1 MAQLLYSFQRC
12 FAKLS
17 ASDIDQNEAVG
28 NTDLQ
33 RKIQWF
39 CSEVLSR
46 SEKRMNLSLPQKWD
60 WTDQLV
66 WAAVRPVPSW
76 CIKSNSARSPG
87 GWWVRPGT
95 FQTACWQAVSSECAE
110 GCCRD
115 SGTLACWIDVLLVD
129 FGVLSELLA
138 CKSLTFLSFHAL
150 KGSRLS
156 RLSKRWGNTIWTE
169 SQLTCI
175 PLAYHWQSIGRALA
189 GDQGSFYC
197 DKPRWRALFG
207 LLLLAGWAAMQI
219 FS

>member
-1 MAQLLYSFQRC
+1 
-12 FAKLS
+12 
-17 ASDIDQNEAVG
+17 
-28 NTDLQ
+28 
-33 RKIQWF
+33 
-39 CSEVLSR
+39 
-46 SEKRMNLSLPQKWD
+46 MNYRGTRFWHTARLNMM
-60 WTDQLV
+60 V

-87 GWWVRPGT
+87 GWWRVRPGT

-138 CKSLTFLSFHAL
+138 CKSLTFHSFHAL

-175 PLAYHWQSIGRALA
+175 PLAEHWQSIGWGSGIILLRQAEVTGIVRTPVA
-189 GDQGSFYC
+189 GGVGSNANILIGTLVFVV
-197 DKPRWRALFG
+197 L
-207 LLLLAGWAAMQI
+207 
-219 FS
+219 